1 MNTNTSTSEFGG
13 SEPLGIDYYKSQ
25 LEEARERIKRLEK
38 PITGETSDGYHSF
51 NELYEHR
58 HALFF
63 ALMLSNGDER
73 KAWMS
78 KLHDDG
84 SSFDGWF
91 IAGMGLST
99 GLITYHLPMRL
110 WDRFASAGFDVLEKA
125 PKWDGH
131 TSNDVINRLYTADWS
146 WHWRG

>member
-1 MNTNTSTSEFGG
+1 MHSVESMKDMFAWEM
-13 SEPLGIDYYKSQ
+13 
-25 LEEARERIKRLEK
+25 AIK
-38 PITGETSDGYHSF
+38 PTMTPTGQISDGHHTF
-51 NELYEHR
+51 DELYEHR

-63 ALMLSNGDER
+63 ALMLSSSGDAET
-73 KAWMS
+73 WMS

-91 IAGMGLST
+91 IAGIGLST
-99 GLITYHLPMRL
+99 GPITYHLPMRL
-110 WDRFASAGFDVLEKA
+110 WDRFVSAGFDVLEKA

-146 WHWRG
+146 KHWCG